1 MAVRWL
7 GRGGVG
13 GWGGARSLGAID
25 APFVLFIYYKS
36 LNILLNFFNETI
48 TLFLKQL
55 EVNFKD
61 QWIFQCHKQK

>member
-7 GRGGVG
+7 GRGGG
-13 GWGGARSLGAID
+13 GWGGARSLGASA

-61 QWIFQCHKQK
+61 HWIFQCHKQK

>member
-7 GRGGVG
+7 GRGGG
-13 GWGGARSLGAID
+13 GGGGARSLGAID

-55 EVNFKD
+55 EVIFKD